1 MKQISLDIHE
11 SSEKFVDR
19 SEIRTFIM
27 NEIQHR
33 MQKDDYFKVISIY
46 GMGGIGKSCLINEIE
61 NQVSRLDKKY
71 RFLSIS
77 FEIENNRQYIEN
89 LIKICDAYDRP
100 CILFSYAA
108 MLYWEKTSILQLDT
122 KFMKKIQASFLSD
135 LVDAINQITTVLLPV
150 NMAIPALPTIS
161 NILKCTGEIVQY
173 IRDIPYVSIMK
184 KLRNLSS
191 TELLNNLPILLGTD
205 IVHNEY
211 EKKHQKP
218 LICLFDSYQQ
228 SIPYSESVEWL
239 LQLIGTI
246 HKGLFIVT
254 SREKLLWTDKE
265 NEIYPYELKCYPEKE
280 AINYLSEYIRPQDTN
295 LIDLII
301 ASTQCVPIY
310 IELAIDIYQKEILCD
325 SETLNKSLFKD
336 REALAV
342 HFINHLNP
350 NWQEVIINLAVI
362 RVFNEK
368 IFTYI
373 VKEQNLNCPLHEY
386 HSIINVSLIQYIEN
400 TNSLVKIH
408 DVFCNNVVKILND
421 QQKIN
426 ILSLYLNYVLYRQP
440 YIPEND
446 QIGILL
452 TLFLNI
458 LQIEIEFSRQLIIP
472 TDIIEKTLDLFFL
485 LSNVSVA
492 FNPVEPVEGSDS
504 NVNQMLYLINAIF
517 YKSKSTQKAI
527 KYLENIKNPKLLGH
541 HEISFHIFSRYTFSL
556 TGDYASLKK
565 ELKNYNDLLTDNDKS
580 FWYYMQIKLYS
591 SDFLLMEGNFIDSYN
606 ILVDLEKQQDNTIF
620 SIDNF
625 FQIQRQKGHVFRFNL
640 YMDRAFEEY
649 KKVLTH
655 SETSD
660 AVKGYIY
667 TNMIEAQCYFS
678 PQFVE
683 ENFETAL
690 VYVESEKQIKNKG
703 KLYYARAISNIV
715 NKKYDLAEK
724 DIQESIVLN
733 QQDGYQSG
741 ELFALMAQA
750 YLEYARNNE
759 IAESTLEHIHKLL
772 SNNKVYNYLNLPLSI
787 MKGMKKQAED
797 CKTEYQ
803 WIDFAYTLKQY
814 HTFFRNI
821 RNE

>member
-1 MKQISLDIHE
+1 MEQIFLDINE

-27 NEIQHR
+27 DEIQHK
-33 MQKDDYFKVISIY
+33 MQKDNYFKVISIY

-61 NQVSRLDKKY
+61 NQISRLDKKY

-89 LIKICDAYDRP
+89 LIKICDAYDKP

-135 LVDAINQITTVLLPV
+135 LVDAINQITTALLPV
-150 NMAIPALPTIS
+150 DIAIPALPTIS
-161 NILKCTGEIVQY
+161 NILKCTGEIVQRVRY
-173 IRDIPYVSIMK
+173 LPYFSIMK

-211 EKKHQKP
+211 EKEHQKP

-265 NEIYPYELKCYPEKE
+265 NEIYPYELKCYPEEE
-280 AINYLSEYIRPQDTN
+280 ARNYLLEYIRPKDTN

-310 IELAIDIYQKEILCD
+310 IELAIEIYQKEILCD
-325 SETLNKSLFKD
+325 SGDLNKSLFRD

-373 VKEQNLNCPLHEY
+373 VQEQNLNCPLHEY
-386 HSIINVSLIQYIEN
+386 HDIVNVSLIQYIEN

-408 DVFCNNVVKILND
+408 DVFCNNVIKILRN

-452 TLFLNI
+452 TLFINI
-458 LQIEIEFSRQLIIP
+458 LQIEIDFSRQLIIP

-485 LSNVSVA
+485 LSNVNVA
-492 FNPVEPVEGSDS
+492 FTPVEPIEGSDT

-517 YKSKSTQKAI
+517 YKNKSTKKAI
-527 KYLENIKNPKLLGH
+527 KYLEHIKNPKQLGH

-565 ELKNYNDLLTDNDKS
+565 ELKNYNDLLTDNDKP

-640 YMDRAFEEY
+640 YMDKAFEEY

-667 TNMIEAQCYFS
+667 TNMIEAKCYFS

-683 ENFETAL
+683 ESFETAL
-690 VYVESEKQIKNKG
+690 AYVESEKQIKNKG

-750 YLEYARNNE
+750 YLEYARNNKITE
-759 IAESTLEHIHKLL
+759 NTLEHIHKLL
-772 SNNKVYNYLNLPLSI
+772 SNNNVYNYFNLPLSI
-787 MKGMKKQAED
+787 MNGMEKQT
-797 CKTEYQ
+797 KHYMIEYQ
-803 WIDFAYTLKQY
+803 WIDFNYTLKQY
-814 HTFFRNI
+814 HTFFKNI
-821 RNE
+821 RNK